1 MYATPSKKK
10 TPRRRIGGTFGFT
23 RKVMPA
29 ENTGVS
35 KIWRW
40 FGRHD
45 RVMPESSHRELEFSD
60 ILSTDT
66 TTKSPKGSRRG
77 TPYQIHDSNFSTR
90 LDYAKIKQK
99 YKPPTQLEKDLHIY
113 IINFDSHITN
123 MRKRLVYMGIVTGT
137 NPLTLTFSEEFIQFL
152 NMSKVFPQLTI
163 TAEDIDPKVQ
173 YTTDGSKYMITC
185 NVRLQH
191 LSFTVCAVSNK
202 YLEGGSRTRSR
213 HRRSKKMR

>member
-10 TPRRRIGGTFGFT
+10 TPRRRIGGTFGST
-23 RKVMPA
+23 RRVRPA

-45 RVMPESSHRELEFSD
+45 RVMPESSHREPEFSD
-60 ILSTDT
+60 ILPTDT
-66 TTKSPKGSRRG
+66 PTKSPEGSRSG
-77 TPYQIHDSNFSTR
+77 TRYQIHDSIFYT
-90 LDYAKIKQK
+90 LFDYAKIKPK
-99 YKPPTQLEKDLHIY
+99 YKPPTQLKKGLHIY

-137 NPLTLTFSEEFIQFL
+137 NPLTLTFSGEFIQFL
-152 NMSKVFPQLTI
+152 NKSNVFPQLTI
-163 TAEDIDPKVQ
+163 TAEDIRPEVQ
-173 YTTDGSKYMITC
+173 YTKDGSKYMITC
-185 NVRLQH
+185 NVRLQN
-191 LSFTVCAVSNK
+191 LSFTVCAVSK
-202 YLEGGSRTRSR
+202 IYLAGGSRTRSR